1 MKFSR
6 DCSRIP
12 PLGAGSTSSPLS
24 KSPGTAFALNA
35 LARPGRGAHRNNVVQ
50 AAPASSTETRV
61 ASIQSYANIR
71 CHLDLLLRCLTPES
85 VTRKGGHGGATE
97 CGGNGAPSLCC
108 GWRGS
113 GELGPVGRR
122 PGLDAMDLARAGRC
136 GPCTRHHRLLSAARI
151 VCDE

>member
-24 KSPGTAFALNA
+24 KSLGSAFTLNA
-35 LARPGRGAHRNNVVQ
+35 PVRPWRGAHGNNVVQ
-50 AAPASSTETRV
+50 AAPASSTETPA
-61 ASIQSYANIR
+61 ASIPSYANAR
-71 CHLDLLLRCLTPES
+71 GNPNLLLRCLTPES

-97 CGGNGAPSLCC
+97 CSGNGAPSRCS

-113 GELGPVGRR
+113 GVLGPVGRR
-122 PGLDAMDLARAGRC
+122 PGLDAMDLARAGWR
-136 GPCTRHHRLLSAARI
+136 GPCTRHHRLLSVTRI
-151 VCDE
+151 VWDE